1 MKLNVV
7 PHLAVALTAAVFLPA
22 CGKKKQQPMAPPPPA
37 VIVAQTLQRTVPIFV
52 ENVAQTQAAATV
64 EIRARVQGFLTQ
76 APFRE
81 GGLVK
86 KGDLLFEIDPKP
98 YEAAVAQA
106 KANVAKAEATAER
119 ARADAKRLEPL
130 VKQNAIS
137 QQDLDTAN
145 ANARVADS
153 EVLALKAALTS
164 AELSL
169 GYTVMRAPF
178 DGIIGARLVDVG
190 NYVGSSSDTML
201 LAVVSIVDPMRVH
214 FNVPEGNYIRFQ
226 RRFMGDDEARDKH
239 SAAMQFRLL
248 LSDGTTYEHVGK
260 FEFADRALDAKAG
273 TLKIV
278 VSFPNAEGLL
288 KPGQFGRVRAMTEE
302 RPDVVLVP
310 QRAVV
315 STQSVQSVMVVGEGN
330 KVEQRS
336 IEAKDRFE
344 DYFIVTNG
352 LKAGERVVVEG
363 LQKARAGMVV
373 NPQQASTDEGGKPV
387 PPAAPAPEKAPEAAP
402 ASAPAPAA
410 TSSPTAPAAPSGD
423 NKPAANDGK

>member
-1 MKLNVV
+1 MKLHVV
-7 PHLAVALTAAVFLPA
+7 PHLVVALTAAVCLPS
-22 CGKKKQQPMAPPPPA
+22 CGKKKQQAMAPPPPA
-37 VIVAQTLQRTVPIFV
+37 VIVAQTIQRTVPIFV

-145 ANARVADS
+145 ASARVADS
-153 EVLALKAALTS
+153 EVLALKAALTA

-214 FNVPEGNYIRFQ
+214 FNVPEGNYLRFQ
-226 RRFMGDDEARDKH
+226 RRFMGDDEAREKH

-248 LSDGTTYEHVGK
+248 LSDGSTYEHIGK

-315 STQSVQSVMVVGEGN
+315 STQSVQSVLVVGEGN

-336 IEAKDRFE
+336 IVAKDRFE
-344 DYFIVTNG
+344 DYFIVSSG

-373 NPQQASTDEGGKPV
+373 NPQQASTDEGGRAA
-387 PPAAPAPEKAPEAAP
+387 PPASPAPEKAPEAAP
-402 ASAPAPAA
+402 VPAS
-410 TSSPTAPAAPSGD
+410 APAAPSGD
-423 NKPAANDGK
+423 TQPATNDGK

>member
-1 MKLNVV
+1 MKLHAV

-22 CGKKKQQPMAPPPPA
+22 CGKKKPQAVAPPPPT
-37 VIVAQTLQRTVPIFV
+37 VIVAQTIQRTVPIFV

-130 VKQNAIS
+130 VRQNAIS

-214 FNVPEGNYIRFQ
+214 FNVPEGNYLRFQ
-226 RRFMGDDEARDKH
+226 RRFMGDDEAREKH
-239 SAAMQFRLL
+239 SAGMQFRLL
-248 LSDGTTYEHVGK
+248 LSDGSTYEHVGK

-302 RPDVVLVP
+302 RPDAVLVP

-315 STQSVQSVMVVGEGN
+315 TTQSVQSVMVVGEGN

-336 IEAKDRFE
+336 ITAKDRFE

-373 NPQQASTDEGGKPV
+373 NPQQASMDEGGKPPASAA
-387 PPAAPAPEKAPEAAP
+387 PPAAPEKAATA
-402 ASAPAPAA
+402 APAPAA
-410 TSSPTAPAAPSGD
+410 AAPAPAAD
-423 NKPAANDGK
+423 KPAANDGK